1 MRRRE
6 LGTQGLTVT
15 ELGLGCMGMTHSYAG
30 QDEVESLHT
39 IQRALELGVD
49 FFDTAD
55 MYGPWT
61 NERLVGPA
69 LRPYRDKVVLA
80 TKFGQE
86 IDLDGQP
93 TGGVNGRPEYVRTA
107 VDGSLRRLGVDH
119 IDLYYQHRVDPDV
132 PVEETWGTMAELV
145 TAGKVRFLGISEA
158 APETVRQAHATHPVT
173 ALQYEYSL
181 FSREIESDGILS
193 LARELGIGVVA
204 YSPLG
209 RGILTGAIRDE
220 ADLSSGDSRPNFPR
234 FAGDNLTANLALVRR
249 LDELAASKG
258 ATPGQLAIAWVLAQ
272 RQDIV
277 TIPGTKRQRYLEENL
292 AARELALTPADLAA
306 IDEVAPLGAAHGDRY
321 PPNGMRRVRV

>member
-6 LGTQGLTVT
+6 LGGQGMTVT

-30 QDEVESLHT
+30 QDEAESLRT
-39 IQRALELGVD
+39 LQRAVELGVD

-61 NERLVGPA
+61 NERLVGAA
-69 LRPYRDKVVLA
+69 LRPHRDDVVLA

-86 IDLDGQP
+86 VDPEGRP
-93 TGGVNGRPEYVRTA
+93 TGRVNGRPEYVRAA
-107 VDGSLRRLGVDH
+107 VDGSLHRLGVDH

-132 PVEETWGTMAELV
+132 PVEETWGAMAELV
-145 TAGKVRFLGISEA
+145 TSGKVGFLGISEA
-158 APETVRQAHATHPVT
+158 APETVRRAHATHPVT

-181 FSREIESDGILS
+181 FTRDIESDGILS

-209 RGILTGAIRDE
+209 RGILTGAIQAED
-220 ADLSSGDSRPNFPR
+220 DLTSGDARPNFPR
-234 FAGDNLTANLALVRR
+234 FAGDNLTANVALVRR
-249 LDELAASKG
+249 LEELAASKG

-272 RQDIV
+272 GEDVV

-306 IDEVAPLGAAHGDRY
+306 IDEVAPPGAAHGDRY
-321 PPNGMRRVRV
+321 PPTGMRRVRV